1 MTPLERVEALYDSL
15 LAHYG
20 EGEDREIRASVKL
33 LLVALDRL
41 KRHAGPHWRQLV
53 NEYLEIAKE
62 YSTPKSSIFINGV
75 LDKLT
80 RDYKAS
86 GRLKKSG
93 RGLL

>member
-41 KRHAGPHWRQLV
+41 KRHAGPNWRQLV
-53 NEYLEIAKE
+53 NEYLEIAANDPDKFE
-62 YSTPKSSIFINGV
+62 LIISKNRTPQEDPPLS
-75 LDKLT
+75 
-80 RDYKAS
+80 
-86 GRLKKSG
+86 
-93 RGLL
+93 